1 MLLQWHGVVLL
12 GLDLL
17 RVAADFCQV
26 VDTEQAEESA

>member
-17 RVAADFCQV
+17 RVAAAFCQV